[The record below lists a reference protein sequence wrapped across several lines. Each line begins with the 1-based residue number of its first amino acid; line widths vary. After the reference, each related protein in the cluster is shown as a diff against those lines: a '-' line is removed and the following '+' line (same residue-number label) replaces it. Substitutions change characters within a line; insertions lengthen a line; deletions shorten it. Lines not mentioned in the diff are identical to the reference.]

1 MIAEYTVSF
10 SSGATPDTSIRGATL
25 TQPAVELH
33 TIPPRTQYPQWVC
46 VTFVS
51 AFCFLW
57 PESIFKIEIRPVYS
71 TYRSTQVK
79 HLFALQF
86 IKYKTKKNS
95 IF

>member
-10 SSGATPDTSIRGATL
+10 SSGATKDISIRGATL
-25 TQPAVELH
+25 TQPPVELH
-33 TIPPRTQYPQWVC
+33 TTPPRTQFPQWVC
-46 VTFVS
+46 ATFVR

-57 PESIFKIEIRPVYS
+57 PESIFKIEIKPFYS
-71 TYRSTQVK
+71 TYRPTQVK

>member
-1 MIAEYTVSF
+1 MIAEYTLSF
-10 SSGATPDTSIRGATL
+10 SSGATKDISIRGATL

-33 TIPPRTQYPQWVC
+33 TIPPRTQFPQWVC
-46 VTFVS
+46 VTFVV
-51 AFCFLW
+51 C
-57 PESIFKIEIRPVYS
+57 ESIFKIEIRPFYS
-71 TYRSTQVK
+71 TYRPTQVK